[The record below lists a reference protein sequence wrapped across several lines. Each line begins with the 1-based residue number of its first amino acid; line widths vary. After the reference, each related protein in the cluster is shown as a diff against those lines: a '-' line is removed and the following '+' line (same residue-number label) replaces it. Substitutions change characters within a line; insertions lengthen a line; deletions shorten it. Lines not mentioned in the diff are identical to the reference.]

1 MYALKLFQMEKLVF
15 PKLGNQSLIDKK
27 KKKLTNETKGDRT
40 QGEIGIKGK
49 KGW

>member
-27 KKKLTNETKGDRT
+27 KKLTNETKGDRT
-40 QGEIGIKGK
+40 
-49 KGW
+49 

>member
-27 KKKLTNETKGDRT
+27 KKVDK
-40 QGEIGIKGK
+40 
-49 KGW
+49 